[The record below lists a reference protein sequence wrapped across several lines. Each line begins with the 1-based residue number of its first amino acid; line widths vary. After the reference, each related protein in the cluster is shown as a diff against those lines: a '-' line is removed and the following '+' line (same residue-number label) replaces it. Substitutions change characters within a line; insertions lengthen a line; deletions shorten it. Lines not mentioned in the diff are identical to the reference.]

1 MNYSKNQMNLCYKK
15 LIFKDKKIYS
25 KYMKLLCQKQ
35 ILMMKM
41 KMRMN
46 SIEDFLKELMR
57 KTK

>member
-1 MNYSKNQMNLCYKK
+1 MKYSKNQMNLCYKK

-25 KYMKLLCQKQ
+25 KYMKLLCQKR

>member
-1 MNYSKNQMNLCYKK
+1 MKYSKNQMNLYYKK

-25 KYMKLLCQKQ
+25 KYMKLLCQKR